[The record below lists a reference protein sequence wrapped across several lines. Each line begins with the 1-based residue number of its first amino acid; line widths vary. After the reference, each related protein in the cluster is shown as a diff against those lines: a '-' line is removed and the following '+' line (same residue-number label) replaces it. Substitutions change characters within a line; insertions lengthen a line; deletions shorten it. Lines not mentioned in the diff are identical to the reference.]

1 MIEGPDRRGETGPFD
16 IIGDVHGCAGELEA
30 LLSLLGYTVEW
41 EGAGPDQRCVTR
53 APAGRRVVFVGDY
66 VDRGPRSL
74 DTLRIVMTMIGSGQ
88 SFGVLGNH
96 DARLVRWLDGRNVQ
110 TTHGLADT
118 AEQLQGLSAALR
130 QQLKTFLDNLPL
142 HLWLDDG
149 QLAVAHAGI
158 RRDMLGRTT
167 SATRAF
173 CLYGDTTGERDEFG
187 FPVRRNWAARYS
199 GTTAIVYGHTPIL
212 TPEWVNNTICIDTG
226 CCFGGRLTALR
237 WPERELVSV
246 SAFGVYTAPVRPLP
260 ETLASASAR

>member
-16 IIGDVHGCAGELEA
+16 IIGDVHGCAAELEA

-41 EGAGPDQRCVTR
+41 EGAGPDRRCLTG
-53 APAGRRVVFVGDY
+53 APAGRRAVFVGDY

-74 DTLRIVMTMIGSGQ
+74 DTLRIVMAMIGSGQ
-88 SFGVLGNH
+88 ALGVLGNH

-110 TTHGLADT
+110 ITHGLADT
-118 AEQLQGLSAALR
+118 AEQLQGISAAFR
-130 QQLKTFLDNLPL
+130 RQLKTFLDNLPL
-142 HLWLDDG
+142 HLWLHDG
-149 QLAVAHAGI
+149 ELAVAHAGI

-199 GTTAIVYGHTPIL
+199 GTTSIVYGHTPIL
-212 TPEWVNNTICIDTG
+212 MPEWVNKTICIDTG
-226 CCFGGRLTALR
+226 CCFGGRLTGLR
-237 WPERELVSV
+237 WPERALVSV
-246 SAFGVYTAPVRPLP
+246 PAFGVYTAPVRPLP
-260 ETLASASAR
+260 DTLASASVR

>member
-41 EGAGPDQRCVTR
+41 EGAGPDRRCVTR

-130 QQLKTFLDNLPL
+130 QQLKTFLDNLRASGATCLGAPRL
-142 HLWLDDG
+142 
-149 QLAVAHAGI
+149 
-158 RRDMLGRTT
+158 RRAPSAFM
-167 SATRAF
+167 ATR
-173 CLYGDTTGERDEFG
+173 
-187 FPVRRNWAARYS
+187 
-199 GTTAIVYGHTPIL
+199 
-212 TPEWVNNTICIDTG
+212 PE
-226 CCFGGRLTALR
+226 
-237 WPERELVSV
+237 
-246 SAFGVYTAPVRPLP
+246 SAMS
-260 ETLASASAR
+260 SASPCAATGPRVTAGQRPSFMGTHRF